1 MDDSTKVNTN
11 QSIRH
16 WRICGKERQMARN
29 GVECAPNALD
39 QLRGKVALPLLFLFA
54 REVTL

>member
-29 GVECAPNALD
+29 GVECAPNDQA
-39 QLRGKVALPLLFLFA
+39 QLRGKPALALLFFLQG
-54 REVTL
+54 E